1 MATDPYAAPRSRVAD
16 VPALADEGNFILDG
30 QAVPAGNGWTWITD
44 GWALFAKQPG
54 IWIAIVVVFLII
66 FVVISLIPFVGGL
79 AAALLG
85 PVFAGGI
92 MLGCRALDQG
102 DELEFGHLF
111 AGFGDPFRKLVLLGA
126 VYLAALIV
134 IVLVA
139 ALVGGFSVAAVLGGI
154 SAGDVERATIGGA
167 ALVIALLIGLALFVP
182 VAMAMWFA
190 PALIV
195 FNHYGVTDAIK
206 ASFVGCLKNVVP
218 FLVYGVIFLGLA
230 IAATIPFGFGWLILG
245 PTLAASIYASYRDIY
260 YAG

>member
-1 MATDPYAAPRSRVAD
+1 MATDPYAAPKARVDDMQAAAEGGFVAD
-16 VPALADEGNFILDG
+16 GRG
-30 QAVPAGNGWTWITD
+30 VPAGNGWEWIVS
-44 GWALFAKQPG
+44 GWDLFKRQPG
-54 IWIAIVVVFLII
+54 MWILIVVVFLLIT
-66 FVVISLIPFVGGL
+66 VVITVIPIIGNIVSNV
-79 AAALLG
+79 LG
-85 PVFAGGI
+85 SVFAGGI
-92 MLGCRALDQG
+92 LLGCRELERG
-102 DELEFGHLF
+102 GELEFGHLF